1 MTGPELTRHQADAEL
16 ARLDAE
22 QAAISAALV
31 ELDSHPGQL
40 LLDGTAPDGETARR
54 WAPAKTALA
63 VLHEQFDAYRAA
75 VERAH
80 QLRSRRELGELTEL
94 LRGESVVL
102 SNEAVPLQRRS
113 LTGPSAL
120 AERVRLATVV
130 DRMNAAFGQV
140 TAVVAEVE
148 AVWSAVVRRVDPA
161 QERVRAA
168 RALAEELSLEPGEG
182 DRELVAEL
190 DRLQADVTALRERL
204 AVDPLTLAA
213 DAGEQLPARAG
224 ALLDRLKRIA
234 RVRDGFAGRLTGAR
248 AELDRLCAAEAE
260 LARTR
265 AAVRAKIADTALPQV
280 SDRSAALRV
289 RIDEL
294 AALGAGGRWRRLA
307 DELPAVEDEIAAGLQ
322 RTRIE
327 CEAIGSLLD
336 RRNEL
341 RGRLDAYRA
350 KAAGIGH
357 SEDLELERLFGVAH
371 ELLWT
376 APCDLPAATRA
387 LARYQQAVSG
397 RKHG

>member
-168 RALAEELSLEPGEG
+168 RALAEELSLESGEG

-190 DRLQADVTALRERL
+190 DRLQADVTTLRERL
-204 AVDPLTLAA
+204 AADPLTVAA

-234 RVRDGFAGRLTGAR
+234 RVRDGFAGRLAGAR

-265 AAVRAKIADTALPQV
+265 AAVRAKIADTALPPV

-307 DELPAVEDEIAAGLQ
+307 D
-322 RTRIE
+322 
-327 CEAIGSLLD
+327 
-336 RRNEL
+336 
-341 RGRLDAYRA
+341 
-350 KAAGIGH
+350 
-357 SEDLELERLFGVAH
+357 
-371 ELLWT
+371 
-376 APCDLPAATRA
+376 
-387 LARYQQAVSG
+387 
-397 RKHG
+397 